1 MPTIQVKRDELYHAL
16 GKKMSD
22 DEFDEMCFTFGIEL
36 DEVTSERIMYEKEK
50 GASTPL
56 SPLTSSKL
64 SEEVL
69 YRIDIPA
76 NRYDLLTM
84 EGLVRALKAF
94 LSIGAKEEFVKVK
107 EIGDITIFCTKEART
122 ERPFLRAAV
131 IRNISM
137 TPSLYD
143 SIIELQDK
151 LHSGIGRRRT
161 ILSMGTYDLDKIIN
175 SPIIDDIPSKALESK
190 TSFIYDV
197 RDPSSFSFLP
207 LNRAMNGKVDGLGLI
222 KSLEEGLDNKMKKY
236 ANLLKG
242 HTVFPMLAHLCT
254 GQILSIPPLING
266 DLSKIDLN
274 TKNLLID
281 VTGFDENKVNVVLNI
296 LVTSIRSSSSY
307 VEGVKIILE
316 SDETSQTITSPELLT
331 KEKVI
336 SILYI
341 NQMLGLQL
349 GQEEIISLL
358 ERMMVKAEKSGLKD
372 ILVKIPPHRSDI
384 IHACDIMEDVG
395 IAYGFNNLTPTLP
408 QTNTI
413 SCRDPL
419 NQLSDLVR
427 REVALAGWMEI
438 VTFTLC
444 SWKENFSFLRKEDT
458 GNEAIHLDKPK
469 TLDFEV
475 VHSSLIPSMLKTVS
489 SNKSQPLP
497 LKLFQVADVV
507 LQDSSTDTGAR
518 NERRLCVLH
527 CGMTSGLDLVHG
539 LLDRVMR
546 MFNVP
551 FGLYTIEASKNPTL
565 FPGRQAS
572 VHYNG
577 MKLGYFGIIDP
588 VVSSSFDA
596 PFVSCVLEINI
607 EPLL

>member
-1 MPTIQVKRDELYHAL
+1 
-16 GKKMSD
+16 MSD
-22 DEFDEMCFTFGIEL
+22 EEFDEMCFTFGIEL
-36 DEVTSERIMYEKEK
+36 DEVTSERIMFEKEK
-50 GASTPL
+50 GSAGASAA
-56 SPLTSSKL
+56 L

-94 LSIGAKEEFVKVK
+94 LAIGPKQKPITVKK
-107 EIGDITIFCTKEART
+107 GEIEITCTAAARK
-122 ERPFLRAAV
+122 ERPFLKAAV
-131 IRNISM
+131 IRGIHM
-137 TPSLYD
+137 TPSLYE
-143 SIIELQDK
+143 SLIELQDK

-161 ILSMGTYDLDKIIN
+161 ILSMGTYDLDKIITSAAAAIN
-175 SPIIDDIPSKALESK
+175 DVPALEMSPK
-190 TSFIYDV
+190 TRFVFDALPPTSFTFV
-197 RDPSSFSFLP
+197 P
-207 LNRAMNGKVDGLGLI
+207 LNRKEGGKVDGLGLI
-222 KSLEEGLDNKMKKY
+222 KQLEDGLDTKMKKY
-236 ANLLKG
+236 ATLLKG
-242 HTVFPMLAHLCT
+242 HTHFPVLSHSST
-254 GQILSIPPLING
+254 GQILSVPPLING

-274 TKNLLID
+274 TKDMLID
-281 VTGFDENKVNVVLNI
+281 VTGFDENKVNVVLNC

-307 VEGVKIILE
+307 VESVDVINIEDDNNNNSNSTTVAKSSTVTSPDLSIREKIISL
-316 SDETSQTITSPELLT
+316 Q
-331 KEKVI
+331 
-336 SILYI
+336 YI
-341 NQMLGLQL
+341 NQILGLSL
-349 GQEEIISLL
+349 GQGEVVALL
-358 ERMMVKAEKSGLKD
+358 EKMMIAACPSGVKD
-372 ILVKIPPHRSDI
+372 VLVMIPPHRSDI

-408 QTNTI
+408 PTNTI
-413 SCRDPL
+413 ASRDPL

-444 SWKENFSFLRKEDT
+444 SWKENFTYLRKEDP
-458 GNEAIHLDKPK
+458 GNEAVLLDRPK

-489 SNKSQPLP
+489 SNKSHPLP

-507 LQDSSTDTGAR
+507 LQDPSTDTGAR

-527 CGMTSGLDLVHG
+527 CGMSSGLDLVHG

-551 FGLYTIEASKNPTL
+551 FGTYTIEASNNPTL

-572 VHYNG
+572 IHYG
-577 MKLGYFGIIDP
+577 GKKLGYFGIVDP
-588 VVSSSFDA
+588 AVSSSFDA
-596 PFVSCVLEINI
+596 PFVSSVLELNI